1 MRVVSLM
8 CLILAVLITPIQ
20 VKAQASMASA
30 ASILMYHRFG
40 EGKLPS
46 TNIRIEQLEAH
57 IALLT
62 SGPYTVLPLDEV
74 VVALQY
80 GTPLPPNAVVITVDD
95 AYRSFV
101 TEGWPRFKAAGLPVT
116 WFLNTAAVKSGAVGT
131 GGGAPTW
138 DEVRRLRDEGVTF
151 GVHSHA
157 HPHLPTL
164 TPQEQEAD
172 LDRALAL
179 FEQELGLRPKTFAYP
194 YGEADRAAMDLM
206 AAKGF
211 VAAFGQHSG
220 VAWGGDDRWY
230 LPRFALNE
238 QYGAPDRF
246 RRVIDALPLPA
257 TDVVPT
263 SPVVRGTSPVYGFTV
278 TQPDLPLDRIA
289 CYGPSGKLAAQIVGP
304 RVEVRMGVTPPPGR
318 TRINCTL
325 PGPRT
330 ADGIQRWHWR
340 GTQFVV
346 LP

>member
-1 MRVVSLM
+1 MRVVSLI

-40 EGKLPS
+40 EGNLPS

-74 VVALQY
+74 VLALRY
-80 GTPLPPNAVVITVDD
+80 GTPLPPYTVVITVDD

-116 WFLNTAAVKSGAVGT
+116 WFLNTAAVGT
-131 GGGAPTW
+131 GAPGAPTW

-151 GVHSHA
+151 GGHSHA

-164 TPQEQEAD
+164 DAQEQEAD
-172 LDRALAL
+172 IDRSLAL

-194 YGEADRAAMDLM
+194 YGEADRATMDLI

-211 VAAFGQHSG
+211 TAAFGQHSG

-238 QYGAPDRF
+238 RYGAPDRF

-257 TDVVPT
+257 TDVVPA
-263 SPVVRGTSPVYGFTV
+263 SPVVRGAPPLYGFTV
-278 TQPDLPLDRIA
+278 TQPDLTLADIA
-289 CYGPSGKLAAQIVGP
+289 CYGPSGKLPTQIQGP
-304 RVEVRMGVTPPPGR
+304 HVEVRMGAARTPGR

-325 PGPRT
+325 PGPRA
-330 ADGIQRWHWR
+330 ADGALRWHWR